1 LFLGSLVDLGILWI
15 AQYQASPQ
23 WEFVAIASTLEG
35 LPRFVMA
42 IAFFYAALYLRRSQ
56 SLAAYRALGAGVLVL
71 GLAGAGLGLLAL
83 MDYLALA
90 GLVEGMPES
99 LTRSS
104 ALKAAALGGVFFFLL
119 VPLGFVALRHPRGRG
134 AGGPLRSERAAEAS
148 REQGIPVWRHPPQ
161 SAAILP
167 SSTLKPMRR
176 GPRGDSRLSVSA
188 SSSYSRSISGVTDAR
203 TSLSARSKK
212 RIGTSVDSRFSR
224 KAWSPARRTR
234 SSRSAPV

>member
-1 LFLGSLVDLGILWI
+1 MLGPSPILVDPKGASQLAADTWGKLAAHGMWAAGGLLFLWSLVDLGILWI

-90 GLVEGMPES
+90 GPVEGMPES
-99 LTRSS
+99 LTRST
-104 ALKAAALGGVFFFLL
+104 ALKAGALGGVFFVVL
-119 VPLGFVALRHPRGRG
+119 VPLGFAGLRHPRG
-134 AGGPLRSERAAEAS
+134 
-148 REQGIPVWRHPPQ
+148 
-161 SAAILP
+161 
-167 SSTLKPMRR
+167 
-176 GPRGDSRLSVSA
+176 
-188 SSSYSRSISGVTDAR
+188 
-203 TSLSARSKK
+203 
-212 RIGTSVDSRFSR
+212 
-224 KAWSPARRTR
+224 
-234 SSRSAPV
+234 